1 MLTQSSIR
9 LVSSQR
15 HSKAAALSLL
25 LLGLLFASACAR
37 FHQEHHDTVYVS
49 ARQMYLHDRVAAVS
63 NRVGEVVN
71 GQPLEVLEHGRRF
84 LKVKTA
90 KNEIGWIE
98 ERSVID
104 AKAFQTFEQ
113 LGVQHKDDPVVAT
126 GVVRDDVYLHLA
138 PGRET
143 ERFYLLVANAKIQ
156 LLERASIMKTGPGS
170 AQAPK
175 PQAPKAVTAGGPPA
189 AKAPGPGS
197 GAKPAVKSVI
207 SAKASG
213 AATVPGQPGGV
224 PATEPPPLEDWWLV
238 RDGQGHAGWLLAG
251 RMDVDVPDEIGTYAE
266 GQRYV
271 GVYVLNK
278 VFDSE
283 ATTPNHQVPQY
294 LTVLSPPKSGL
305 PFDFDQVRVYT
316 WSTKHHRYETAFRLH
331 PIKGYLPVRLLPPAS
346 NGAPVFSFQIANGEN
361 VSTDAETGIIRPASP
376 RTITYMMIDTQ
387 VRRTGADMGP
397 IPVGHLESEKEK
409 AAKAGKKR
417 TK

>member
-9 LVSSQR
+9 LASSQR

-25 LLGLLFASACAR
+25 LLNSLVFTSACAR

-63 NRVGEVVN
+63 NRVGEVTN

-98 ERSVID
+98 ERAVID
-104 AKAFQTFEQ
+104 AKTYQTFDQ
-113 LGVQHKDDPVVAT
+113 LGVQHKDDPVVAS
-126 GVVRDDVYLHLA
+126 GVVRDDVYMHLT

-143 ERFYLLVANAKIQ
+143 ERFYLLAANAKVQ
-156 LLERASIMKTGPGS
+156 LLERASVVKAAPGS

-175 PQAPKAVTAGGPPA
+175 PAKQKPSTAENPSG
-189 AKAPGPGS
+189 AKVPGPAS
-197 GAKPAVKSVI
+197 GAKPA
-207 SAKASG
+207 AKPTVPAMVDG
-213 AATVPGQPGGV
+213 AATIPSQFGSE
-224 PATEPPPLEDWWLV
+224 PAPEPPPLEDWWLV
-238 RDGQGHAGWLLAG
+238 RDGQGRAGWLLAG

-283 ATTPNHQVPQY
+283 ANTPNHQVPQY

-305 PFDFDQVRVYT
+305 PFDFDQVRVFT
-316 WSTKHHRYETAFRLH
+316 WSVKRHRYETGFRLH
-331 PIKGYLPVRLLPPAS
+331 PIKGYLPVRLLPPTS
-346 NGAPVFSFQIANGEN
+346 SGAPVFSFQIASGDN
-361 VSTDAETGIIRPASP
+361 VTTDAETGITRPAAP

-397 IPVGHLESEKEK
+397 IPVGHLESDKEK
-409 AAKAGKKR
+409 AAKARKKS
-417 TK
+417 K